1 MRLLIWVLALLFLGV
16 QYTLWLGKGGARDVA
31 RLEEAVAA
39 QTAENEALKA
49 RNEGLEAEVMDLKQG
64 LDAIEELARSEMGMV
79 KQGET
84 FFQIMDH
91 APGLATATPPA
102 PTQGKPR

>member
-1 MRLLIWVLALLFLGV
+1 MRLLTWVLALLFLAV

-39 QTAENEALKA
+39 QTTENAALKA

-79 KQGET
+79 KQGEV
-84 FFQIMDH
+84 FFQIMDQ
-91 APGLATATPPA
+91 APGLANAGSPA
-102 PTQGKPR
+102 QSQGKSR